1 MEPDKEKKTE
11 PLAESIAAESAEN
24 KIEGEGALAR
34 LRKHKRRKI
43 FDQPVAVIFCM
54 MAFLTV
60 MVGYLQYQS
69 AREPNTPKVVYVP
82 FMYPA
87 EKLLRGEVTPRP
99 TAEEK
104 ERVEVVYDFAQ
115 ATADPE
121 KLAHLI
127 KDWEGTFVN
136 ERDWARPVRFDR
148 NSKLPLAPIFSTTVW
163 EGSIEVEAELAILRP
178 TGVLIAFHAFFLREE
193 STGTGLRIKAD
204 GETQLIQ
211 FRRQLQLDY
220 RLGDKATL
228 PELFKESDVVH
239 FKLAFDAKSRRTVG
253 IVNDRTKVVGQ
264 THLFWPEDR
273 AYTYGETQ
281 KDLYADYPKAP
292 GDGFVGIVGGV
303 RNSIV
308 IRRVVICGTLG
319 TAWRIDRTKIKLTDE
334 ALERRLKAAWEK
346 ESADGQ
352 AEEQPQNESEET
364 EAEPQT
370 EKPNDQI
377 PENSNP

>member
-1 MEPDKEKKTE
+1 
-11 PLAESIAAESAEN
+11 
-24 KIEGEGALAR
+24 
-34 LRKHKRRKI
+34 
-43 FDQPVAVIFCM
+43 
-54 MAFLTV
+54 
-60 MVGYLQYQS
+60 
-69 AREPNTPKVVYVP
+69 
-82 FMYPA
+82 
-87 EKLLRGEVTPRP
+87 
-99 TAEEK
+99 
-104 ERVEVVYDFAQ
+104 
-115 ATADPE
+115 
-121 KLAHLI
+121 
-127 KDWEGTFVN
+127 
-136 ERDWARPVRFDR
+136 
-148 NSKLPLAPIFSTTVW
+148 
-163 EGSIEVEAELAILRP
+163 
-178 TGVLIAFHAFFLREE
+178 
-193 STGTGLRIKAD
+193 
-204 GETQLIQ
+204 
-211 FRRQLQLDY
+211 LDY